1 LTKELKPYCG
11 IKDNIFN
18 KRYLFNC
25 QLACRRI
32 QITLFLFLC
41 TKLKFKWIKDLRIK
55 PDTLKLIVKKMGEEY
70 MGTGENFLN
79 GTPMAYV
86 LFKNY
91 Y

>member
-1 LTKELKPYCG
+1 MLKSKWL
-11 IKDNIFN
+11 KDS
-18 KRYLFNC
+18 Y
-25 QLACRRI
+25 
-32 QITLFLFLC
+32 
-41 TKLKFKWIKDLRIK
+41 IK